1 MNPTYIA
8 IGFMAVGLILTLVS
22 AYQMYKRGILMW
34 LVLIIVGITAIN
46 YGYNQ
51 QGSNAD
57 DFLDQ
62 LNVGKLSRFS
72 KEKLK
77 AACSELE

>member
-8 IGFMAVGLILTLVS
+8 IAFMVVGLGLTLVA
-22 AYQMYKRGILMW
+22 AYQMYKRGILLW
-34 LVLIIVGITAIN
+34 LVLIIVGVTAIN

-51 QGSNAD
+51 QGSSAD

-62 LNVGKLSRFS
+62 LNVGKLSRYS
-72 KEKLK
+72 KDQLK
-77 AACSELE
+77 AACSEME